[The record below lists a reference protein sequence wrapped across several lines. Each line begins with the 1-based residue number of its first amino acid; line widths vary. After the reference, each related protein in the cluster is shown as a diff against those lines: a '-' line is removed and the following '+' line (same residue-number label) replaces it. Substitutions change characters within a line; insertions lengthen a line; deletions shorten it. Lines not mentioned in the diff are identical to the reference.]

1 MQAADIRLIAFN
13 RGISSSPQSTIK
25 IFTYMLVG
33 RMVWTDEPMR
43 IDRLCSCCHIQVH
56 TIIRW
61 HWLIYTTYKHS
72 YTRDICL
79 DCSNEVIMAA
89 RRLDKDIVQI
99 LLLIPQIGITD
110 AHAHIH
116 GYVLALVAADAIQ
129 CMAKCTSAIH
139 NLYRQYEVSC

>member
-1 MQAADIRLIAFN
+1 
-13 RGISSSPQSTIK
+13 
-25 IFTYMLVG
+25 
-33 RMVWTDEPMR
+33 
-43 IDRLCSCCHIQVH
+43 
-56 TIIRW
+56 
-61 HWLIYTTYKHS
+61 
-72 YTRDICL
+72 
-79 DCSNEVIMAA
+79 MAA

-139 NLYRQYEVSC
+139 NLYRQYDVSC